1 MVAAFLLSTLFL
13 AVTAKPV
20 LPNLSLVKLPFA
32 KRASTDITNLVK
44 HDQLRVKTL
53 ETKAQGLEDLEV
65 ISSPATSGA
74 IFYVA
79 SVGVG
84 CPATYCK

>member
-65 ISSPATSGA
+65 ISSPATNGA